1 MAQTTLAPASSGA
14 MTVSVGNTLVNQ
26 LYGGGGADG
35 GGGASANP
43 VVKSTSD
50 TDNSTTA
57 TVDISLNANGE
68 PQPYATRVAPVTI
81 SWLINNYETAEGVSL
96 PRSTLYTQYQKHCA
110 ETDQVWPLTQF
121 FLFAFCK

>member
-1 MAQTTLAPASSGA
+1 MFNAAPTTLAPASSGA
-14 MTVSVGNTLVNQ
+14 MTVSVGNTLVSQ
-26 LYGGGGADG
+26 LYGGGADG
-35 GGGASANP
+35 GAPANP
-43 VVKSTSD
+43 VAKSASD
-50 TDNSTTA
+50 TDNGTA

-110 ETDQVWPLTQF
+110 ETDQV
-121 FLFAFCK
+121 

>member
-1 MAQTTLAPASSGA
+1 

-26 LYGGGGADG
+26 LYGGGADG
-35 GGGASANP
+35 GAPANP
-43 VVKSTSD
+43 VAKSAAD
-50 TDNSTTA
+50 TDNGTA
-57 TVDISLNANGE
+57 TVDISLNASGE

-110 ETDQVWPLTQF
+110 ETDQV
-121 FLFAFCK
+121 